1 MSKQKLL
8 YLFITSLKHA
18 AVTWLCMHLAGWYV
32 VMHAAQ
38 TSLFNESWLMNV
50 IYQSYLCKNRHVTKN
65 KIALVDFDWTHDL
78 YVQICRYTNAL
89 RC

>member
-18 AVTWLCMHLAGWYV
+18 AVTWPCMHLAGWYV

-38 TSLFNESWLMNV
+38 TSLFHESWLMNV
-50 IYQSYLCKNRHVTKN
+50 IYQSYLCKNFWTGN
-65 KIALVDFDWTHDL
+65 KKYKSPSGLWLNSWLTCTHS
-78 YVQICRYTNAL
+78 
-89 RC
+89 